1 MLRTI
6 YLYYYGT
13 FLSANRHSFFLLFLS
28 LFISCTTTSISCDS
42 RHVPVL
48 PYSFL
53 FLTHLSPYI
62 TNQLRTPVTQTRTIG
77 LCVNSLL
84 IYIRSYQVYR

>member
-42 RHVPVL
+42 RHVPVP
-48 PYSFL
+48 PYSFS
-53 FLTHLSPYI
+53 LTHLSPYI
-62 TNQLRTPVTQTRTIG
+62 TNQLRTPVTQTWTIG
-77 LCVNSLL
+77 LCVNSLF
-84 IYIRSYQVYR
+84 IYTRSYQVYR